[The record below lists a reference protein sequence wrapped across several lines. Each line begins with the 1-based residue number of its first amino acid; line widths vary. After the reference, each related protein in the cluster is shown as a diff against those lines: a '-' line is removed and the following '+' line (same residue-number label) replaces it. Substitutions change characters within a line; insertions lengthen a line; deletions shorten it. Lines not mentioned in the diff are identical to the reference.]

1 MEGDWEGGGYSVG
14 SVRAP
19 SGKFLRLWSRCR
31 HRTWAHLGGTSV
43 SSVGRRKRKRE
54 RFWAAAAALPPE
66 PLAALFDGGG
76 GGGGCA
82 GACGGGCCGG
92 SCGGLWRAAAAC
104 CCCLLLLLL
113 DAPAAACCL
122 LLAACCLL
130 LAAACCCLVLLDTEA
145 GKKRLRIR
153 PGCTSLGSRHLAA
166 WCWCVCGGCVG
177 GVCGGGWQVG
187 EGSVCGRKICFLA
200 VLTLTSYCIRT
211 FLNSPLE
218 VIVRRPS

>member
-14 SVRAP
+14 SVGAP
-19 SGKFLRLWSRCR
+19 SGEFLRLWSRCR

-43 SSVGRRKRKRE
+43 GTSAGRGAPSRLGLVCGGWRGIGKAVGTQWGQYGLRAASFCVCGAGAGTALGRTWAQKARPPDGRRKRNRE

-76 GGGGCA
+76 GGGGSGC
-82 GACGGGCCGG
+82 ACGGGCCGG

-130 LAAACCCLVLLDTEA
+130 L
-145 GKKRLRIR
+145 
-153 PGCTSLGSRHLAA
+153 LGAA
-166 WCWCVCGGCVG
+166 WCCLT
-177 GVCGGGWQVG
+177 QKQAKSDF
-187 EGSVCGRKICFLA
+187 GSDLA
-200 VLTLTSYCIRT
+200 ALHWGAGT
-211 FLNSPLE
+211 
-218 VIVRRPS
+218 